1 MVFSSSRPRRLPE
14 WRHEQH
20 LHAPIPCNPSVLSC
34 KAAIPVVN
42 EGQSDIHNEQ
52 GISVYIEYR
61 VRGTLH
67 ISGQVSRATHLK
79 MFRLGDPHGF
89 YGRLMHVDFFGSG
102 ALKHITSL
110 LDFIGSPVCD
120 QQELASFERSLVLHH
135 AVLRDTEA
143 E

>member
-1 MVFSSSRPRRLPE
+1 MTSRTTFDMPRYHVIRQYSRVRRL
-14 WRHEQH
+14 
-20 LHAPIPCNPSVLSC
+20 S
-34 KAAIPVVN
+34 IPVIN

-52 GISVYIEYR
+52 CISVYIEYR

-89 YGRLMHVDFFGSG
+89 YGRLMHVDLFGAG
-102 ALKHITSL
+102 ALQNITSL
-110 LDFIGSPVCD
+110 LDLIGSSVRD
-120 QQELASFERSLVLHH
+120 QQELSSFERSLVLHH